1 MTRNRI
7 LSLALGAALLT
18 AGDAMAYKYVGPN
31 GPGVAG
37 PNATGTTGGTVAAQ
51 PRSVAAACAP
61 AAALKNL
68 EWNNVRAL
76 VETGGSLWQNRAQ
89 GNAAY
94 EIPKDGNTHSIYA
107 GPLWMGGISPD
118 QQLKLAAIKFRASG
132 NDYWPG
138 PLTNDGSAEV
148 DETTCNEYDR
158 FFTTTRA
165 DSERHRQY
173 FEAVAAGTVDEE
185 FPDGY
190 AIPSS
195 FFDYPAMGNTALGQD
210 FYLAPFYDFDGD
222 GFYDPSLGDYPWYD
236 FLQEIDCKNRRR
248 EDPVP
253 LYGDQNFYWIFND
266 KGNVHSESQG
276 EPIGMEIRAQAFAFS
291 TNDEINNMT
300 FYNLSLIHI

>member
-1 MTRNRI
+1 MNLELIHQMTRNRI
-7 LSLALGAALLT
+7 LSLALSAAALLT

-31 GPGVAG
+31 GPGAAG
-37 PNATGTTGGTVAAQ
+37 PNATGGGNGTMAAQ

-94 EIPKDGNTHSIYA
+94 EIPKDGNVHSIYA
-107 GPLWMGGISPD
+107 GALWMGGISPD
-118 QQLKLAAIKFRASG
+118 QQLKLAAIKFRANG
-132 NDYWPG
+132 NDFWPG

-173 FEAVAAGTVDEE
+173 FEAVAAGTADEE

-195 FFDYPAMGNTALGQD
+195 FFEYPAMGNTALGQD
-210 FYLAPFYDFDGD
+210 F
-222 GFYDPSLGDYPWYD
+222 
-236 FLQEIDCKNRRR
+236 
-248 EDPVP
+248 
-253 LYGDQNFYWIFND
+253 
-266 KGNVHSESQG
+266 
-276 EPIGMEIRAQAFAFS
+276 
-291 TNDEINNMT
+291 
-300 FYNLSLIHI
+300 